1 MIVWDYGIIPS
12 GAALSMVVLA
22 LQALFG
28 ENWEKIFLWQPI
40 FIFQLGE
47 ETHKYFLF
55 VVL

>member
-1 MIVWDYGIIPS
+1 M
-12 GAALSMVVLA
+12 
-22 LQALFG
+22 QALFG